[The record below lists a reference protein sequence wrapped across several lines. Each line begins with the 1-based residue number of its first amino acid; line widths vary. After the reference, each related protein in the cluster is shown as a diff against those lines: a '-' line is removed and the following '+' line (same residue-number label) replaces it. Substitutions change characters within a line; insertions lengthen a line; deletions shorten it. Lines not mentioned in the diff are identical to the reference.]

1 MRAPEPVD
9 VLRSL
14 DGSAPSRELV
24 GLCGRRGVERALR
37 NGQIERPRRGYYA
50 LPALEPAVLCAH
62 RLGGVISHESA
73 AVLWGIDVIAKPTRH
88 HVTVGRQRASSTS
101 VLVVTHWADLVPADV
116 RGRITSPLRTV
127 LDCARTLSFSAALVV
142 ADSALRTGQVTAQE
156 LTSAAAASRGA
167 GSRRVRCVV
176 GAADHRAGSALE
188 SLLRGLLIESDVTNF
203 VPQLVI
209 RDAEFFARVD
219 LADPVTRL
227 VLEADSF
234 SHHGH
239 RDALSR
245 DCRRYDELV
254 IRGWTVLRFA
264 WEHVM
269 FDQAWVVATVRAA
282 LIGAVASRTA
292 AWAQVGRS
300 A

>member
-1 MRAPEPVD
+1 MRNPDPTD

-14 DGSAPSRELV
+14 DGAATSRVLV
-24 GLCGRRGVERALR
+24 EPCGRRGVDRALR

-50 LPALEPAVLCAH
+50 LPALEPALLCAH

-73 AVLWGIDVIAKPTRH
+73 AVLWGIDVLAKPTRH
-88 HVTVGRQRASSTS
+88 HVTLGRQRTSSTS

-116 RGRITSPLRTV
+116 CDRVTTPLRTV
-127 LDCARTLSFSAALVV
+127 LDCARTLPFAAALVV
-142 ADSALRTGQVTAQE
+142 ADSALRTGLVTEQDLA
-156 LTSAAAASRGA
+156 SSAAASRGA
-167 GSRRVRCVV
+167 GSGGVRWLVE
-176 GAADHRAGSALE
+176 ASDARAGSALE
-188 SLLRGLLIESDVTNF
+188 SLLRAVLLKSGMTCF

-209 RDAEFFARVD
+209 RDADFFARVD
-219 LADPVTRL
+219 LADPVARV

-234 SHHGH
+234 THHGH
-239 RDALSR
+239 RAALSR

-264 WEHVM
+264 WEQVM
-269 FDQAWVVATVRAA
+269 FDQDWVVATVQAA
-282 LIGAVASRTA
+282 LAGTA
-292 AWAQVGRS
+292 AWAEVRRS